1 MKPSV
6 TLLILAYNEEE
17 NIGDTIRNCNSACK
31 SLFDDYELLVCDD
44 ASSDST
50 GRIADRLAKSNRHVD
65 VFHNKRKMGV
75 GYNIRKGIHLAKKDY
90 FMWVPGD
97 NEVRL
102 ESIRKMLRHTGD
114 ADLVISY
121 IGNPKVRPLYR
132 QVISKS
138 FTKTMNLLFGLRLG
152 HFLGMTLCKTSLIK
166 KLKLTTNS
174 SCVMAEVILKLIK
187 TGHTYRQVPIV
198 MRKKKMSGN
207 IFRLRNVTG
216 LVKTVGKLFFMLQI
230 VKRKDIFRE

>member
-17 NIGDTIRNCNSACK
+17 NISATIQNCNSACK
-31 SLFDDYELLVCDD
+31 SMFDDYELVVCDD
-44 ASSDST
+44 GSSDST
-50 GRIADRLAKSNRHVD
+50 GRIADRLSKSNRHVS

-75 GYNIRKGIHLAKKDY
+75 GYSIRKGIGLAKKDY

-97 NEVRL
+97 NEVKQ
-102 ESIRKMLRHTGD
+102 ESIKGMLRYTGD
-114 ADLVISY
+114 SDLVISY
-121 IGNPKVRPLYR
+121 IENTSVRPLYR
-132 QVISKS
+132 QIISKS
-138 FTKTMNLLFGLRLG
+138 FTNAMNILFFLDLR

-187 TGHTYRQVPIV
+187 TGHSYKQVPIV
-198 MRKKKMSGN
+198 MRRKKMSAN
-207 IFRLRNVTG
+207 IFRLKNVAG
-216 LVKTVGKLFFMLQI
+216 LVKTVGKLFFMLQ
-230 VKRKDIFRE
+230 VLKRKDIFRE